1 MQRNGNDLSE
11 KTLMSGRK
19 NAWTKMPHNEANIH
33 HYNFEMEGREGWEC
47 AITKHD
53 FVWMKTRR
61 RKKWASWYPYCNT
74 ARKIGKCRYHV
85 ANRRNADKLHPSSVF
100 IYLKHVCT
108 ICTCILDIW
117 VVRWWLAGEQGPNKD
132 GKNDER
138 TSAKLKNSESEIDR
152 GGTLRSVSPRAGSQ
166 IDKKVTFDASKTTM
180 KILSPLSAAKRSSIL
195 LDVWEPW
202 GAWANKKR
210 IKKLK
215 TKSTGQTES
224 YKFMTWKGRKG
235 GVTKQSNEVTSNE

>member
-1 MQRNGNDLSE
+1 MLGQ
-11 KTLMSGRK
+11 
-19 NAWTKMPHNEANIH
+19 
-33 HYNFEMEGREGWEC
+33 
-47 AITKHD
+47 
-53 FVWMKTRR
+53 
-61 RKKWASWYPYCNT
+61 
-74 ARKIGKCRYHV
+74 KCRIMRQIYTITISRWRGGKDGSVQLPNMISSEWKREEERSAHRGTHT
-85 ANRRNADKLHPSSVF
+85 AIPQEKLASADITSQIDGMLISCIHPVCLFTSSMYAPYVPVF
-100 IYLKHVCT
+100 WMVT
-108 ICTCILDIW
+108 SDIW
-117 VVRWWLAGEQGPNKD
+117 IVRWWLAGEQGPNKD

-138 TSAKLKNSESEIDR
+138 TSAKLKNSESETDR

-180 KILSPLSAAKRSSIL
+180 KILSPLSVAKRSSIL
-195 LDVWEPW
+195 LVVWEPW

-210 IKKLK
+210 IKKWQ